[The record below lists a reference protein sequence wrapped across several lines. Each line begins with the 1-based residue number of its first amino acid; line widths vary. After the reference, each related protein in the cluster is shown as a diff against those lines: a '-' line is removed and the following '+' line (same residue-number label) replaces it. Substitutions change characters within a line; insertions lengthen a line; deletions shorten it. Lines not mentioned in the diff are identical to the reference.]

1 MSKILVILHSCFYW
15 IGRPVHLRII
25 LNKETVTV
33 PEEGTFFLPQ
43 KEKMAGYISG
53 NYNTKILKSVL

>member
-15 IGRPVHLRII
+15 TGRPVHLRII

-33 PEEGTFFLPQ
+33 PEEILFFCPRRKKWQAIYQEIIIQ
-43 KEKMAGYISG
+43 KS
-53 NYNTKILKSVL
+53 